1 MLVMCFDSETGGF
14 PSDKLPYDHPA
25 QPPLVQLGCVLVDS
39 DNGAEW
45 ATLELIVKPDGYDI
59 PPAASSVHGVTTK
72 IAHAVGI
79 PLSLAVAAYCNLR
92 SKADLI
98 VCYNKSFD
106 IAIVEIAIARN
117 GKKPSHP
124 GPDVEC
130 AMELVTPMC
139 KMPPTPRMISAGRG
153 DQFKNPKLTEAHE
166 FLFGE
171 GFDGAHSALADARAT
186 MRVWFEAKRRLAE
199 EQGAVP

>member
-1 MLVMCFDSETGGF
+1 MMILVFDTETAGF
-14 PSDKLPYDHPA
+14 VNDRLPYDHLT

-59 PPAASSVHGVTTK
+59 PTAASSVHGVTTK

-92 SKADLI
+92 AKANLI
-98 VCYNKSFD
+98 VCYNKAFD
-106 IAIVEIAIARN
+106 IAIMEIAIARN

-153 DQFKNPKLTEAHE
+153 DQFKNPKLIEAHE
-166 FLFGE
+166 FLFGA

-186 MRVWFEAKRRLAE
+186 MRVWFETKRRLSE
-199 EQGAVP
+199 EVVS